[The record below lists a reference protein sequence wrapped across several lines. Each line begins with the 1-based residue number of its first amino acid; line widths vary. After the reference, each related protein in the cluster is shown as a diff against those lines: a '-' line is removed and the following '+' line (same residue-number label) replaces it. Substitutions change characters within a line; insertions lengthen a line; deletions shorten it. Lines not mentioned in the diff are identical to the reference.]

1 MHRNHHTE
9 SYGLIVLVLA
19 GLMACF
25 VAFMLPD
32 VKRYPAINRM

>member
-9 SYGLIVLVLA
+9 SYGLVALVVA
-19 GLMACF
+19 GLMACL

-32 VKRYPAINRM
+32 VKRYLRLKRM